1 MNELL
6 FFNIILECLHFHINL
21 NSPCF
26 SYKAAGMFIWLLMFR
41 TLCWLDLEKN
51 LCLYH
56 MMFLNAYMLIKF
68 CCAFDDLLWLIHIF
82 YYSFSQTI
90 DVLKN
95 DSMQYLYFSKQCLLL
110 NTLTHSKS
118 LSGNSLR
125 FSWTQSSHLRMMSFL
140 SYLMILICFESFLVL
155 SHWLGYWL
163 LERF

>member
-1 MNELL
+1 
-6 FFNIILECLHFHINL
+6 
-21 NSPCF
+21 
-26 SYKAAGMFIWLLMFR
+26 
-41 TLCWLDLEKN
+41 
-51 LCLYH
+51 
-56 MMFLNAYMLIKF
+56 MLIKF
-68 CCAFDDLLWLIHIF
+68 CRAFDDLLWLIHIF

-118 LSGNSLR
+118 LSENSLR
-125 FSWTQSSHLRMMSFL
+125 FSWTQSSHLRISFL